1 MRNKKKLKQF
11 NSPLKLL
18 LGLDISKAFSCIS
31 ISSAVGCGD
40 FLSFKM
46 SLMENGVTDG
56 VLEILSVFSVN
67 SSSILSSLQVYNRS
81 TPLLHNIKLISHKFL
96 ERISQAYRR
105 ILSKKKKI
113 KRKNNVDNAGIK
125 INGVSTNSFFFYFYK
140 F

>member
-1 MRNKKKLKQF
+1 MRTSLQGKLNISIFWIMDQVKKNCLECENKKKLKQF

-56 VLEILSVFSVN
+56 VLEVLSVFSVN
-67 SSSILSSLQVYNRS
+67 SSSILWSLQVYNRS

-105 ILSKKKKI
+105 ILPKKKK
-113 KRKNNVDNAGIK
+113 N
-125 INGVSTNSFFFYFYK
+125 
-140 F
+140 